1 MRVVGVRNIRCLI
14 SIGSQMN
21 IHVVNLE
28 EESVPE
34 LHSKI
39 KAKLATRRRLV
50 VELKSTDN
58 DIERLR

>member
-1 MRVVGVRNIRCLI
+1 
-14 SIGSQMN
+14 MN

-50 VELKSTDN
+50 FELKSTDS

>member
-1 MRVVGVRNIRCLI
+1 
-14 SIGSQMN
+14 MN

-28 EESVPE
+28 DESVSE
-34 LHSKI
+34 LQSKI